1 MPLYAVHL
9 RTHGEEKYIQI
20 ADRTLQDTGIKFFWL
35 RRALKLRRKGKWINN
50 IAPIFPGYI
59 FLESMEVS
67 SYLYYKLKGI
77 PGFYQFLKSD
87 HNITPLCRNDREIL
101 NHFLTFGEIVDK
113 SIVVFDEN
121 NRIKVVSGPLIGL
134 DGLIVK
140 VDRRKGRAKVR
151 LDLYNKSIL
160 IDFGFEALERMV
172 E

>member
-1 MPLYAVHL
+1 MPPYAVHL

-59 FLESMEVS
+59 FLEAIGIS

-77 PGFYQFLKSD
+77 PDFYQFLKSN

-113 SIVVFDEN
+113 SIVVFNEN
-121 NRIKVVSGPLIGL
+121 NRIKVVSGP
-134 DGLIVK
+134 
-140 VDRRKGRAKVR
+140 
-151 LDLYNKSIL
+151 
-160 IDFGFEALERMV
+160 
-172 E
+172 